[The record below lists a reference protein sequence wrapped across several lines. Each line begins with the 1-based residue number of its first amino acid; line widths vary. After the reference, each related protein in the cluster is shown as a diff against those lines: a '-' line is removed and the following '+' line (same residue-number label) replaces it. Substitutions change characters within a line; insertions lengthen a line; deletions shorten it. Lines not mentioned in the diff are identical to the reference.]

1 MWKTGGAIVAG
12 PLALGLVSL
21 LVACARAP
29 ESNQIASTIR
39 CEFGP
44 GQSLGPLVNS
54 PVFDG
59 SPTVSA
65 DETELIFT
73 SGRNGQQELFVS
85 TRPSKQDAWSEPVNL
100 GPLVN
105 DSISDDFSP
114 RLSNDGKALYFGS
127 FDRREGFGTG
137 DMYVATRA
145 SRQHPWGQATN
156 LGPRLN
162 TEEFEAFP
170 TPSADGKMLYF
181 NRSTTFDSQDSD
193 IYVTSRSGPDDEWSE
208 PQRVPS
214 GINTERAEFS
224 PAVTA
229 DGNTLYFASER
240 SGTIEIWVSTRGHP
254 AEAWGT
260 PEKLG
265 ADINVPRAMTLA
277 PFLSSDQ
284 RSLYYMSARPDV
296 SAGEACTP
304 RSCFDRLDLYV
315 ATVNCRPG

>member
-1 MWKTGGAIVAG
+1 
-12 PLALGLVSL
+12 
-21 LVACARAP
+21 
-29 ESNQIASTIR
+29 
-39 CEFGP
+39 
-44 GQSLGPLVNS
+44 VNS
-54 PVFDG
+54 LVFDG
-59 SPTVSA
+59 SPTVSE

-114 RLSNDGKALYFGS
+114 RLSSDGRMLYFAT
-127 FDRREGFGTG
+127 FDRTGGFGKG
-137 DMYVATRA
+137 DMYVAMRT
-145 SRQHPWGQATN
+145 SRQHSWGRATN

-162 TEEFEAFP
+162 TKEFEAFP
-170 TPSADGKMLYF
+170 TPSADGTMLYF

-193 IYVTSRSGPDDEWSE
+193 IYVTSRAGPDDEWGE

-214 GINTERAEFS
+214 GINSERAEFS

-240 SGTIEIWVSTRGHP
+240 SGTIEIWVSTRGHT
-254 AEAWGT
+254 AEAWDT

-265 ADINVPRAMTLA
+265 AEVNVPRAMTLA
-277 PFLSSDQ
+277 PFLSNDQ

-296 SAGEACTP
+296 SADEVCTP
-304 RSCFDRLDLYV
+304 MSCFDRLDLYV
-315 ATVNCRPG
+315 ATVNCR

>member
-1 MWKTGGAIVAG
+1 MRNTASFGG
-12 PLALGLVSL
+12 PLAVGLVSL
-21 LVACARAP
+21 IVTCARAP
-29 ESNQIASTIR
+29 ESNQLASGVR
-39 CEFGP
+39 CEFGT
-44 GQSLGPLVNS
+44 GQSLGHLVNS

-59 SPTVSA
+59 SPTVSG

-73 SGRNGQQELFVS
+73 SGRDGQQDLFVS
-85 TRPSKQDAWSEPVNL
+85 TRPSQQDTWREPVNL

-114 RLSNDGKALYFGS
+114 RLSNDGTVLYFGS
-127 FDRREGFGTG
+127 FDRREGFGKG

-145 SRQHPWGQATN
+145 SRQHPWGHATN

-170 TPSADGKMLYF
+170 TPTADGNTLYF
-181 NRSTTFDSQDSD
+181 NRSTTFDSQNSD

-208 PQRVPS
+208 PTRAPS
-214 GINTERAEFS
+214 GINTQRAEFS
-224 PAVTA
+224 PSLTS

-240 SGTIEIWVSTRGHP
+240 GGHIEIWFSTRGHQ
-254 AEAWGT
+254 ADAWGA
-260 PEKLG
+260 PQRLG
-265 ADINVPRAMTLA
+265 ADINVPRGMTLA
-277 PFLSSDQ
+277 PFLSYDQ

-296 SAGEACTP
+296 AADEACTP

-315 ATVNCRPG
+315 ATVNCR